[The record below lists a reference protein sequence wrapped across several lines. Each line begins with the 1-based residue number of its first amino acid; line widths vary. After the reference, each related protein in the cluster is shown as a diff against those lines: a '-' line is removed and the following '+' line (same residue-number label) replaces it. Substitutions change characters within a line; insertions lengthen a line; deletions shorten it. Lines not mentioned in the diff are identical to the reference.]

1 MPTALGRFV
10 VPAIA
15 VAAVA
20 LGTQAVVATPTVPAA
35 SSPQAVA
42 PYATVS
48 TGTKAVFVPVTQRRV
63 LSTTS
68 ISPTSPRRV
77 TVAGVAGV
85 PTDALA
91 VVVNVAAVK
100 PAKAGFLV
108 AYPSGASRPPTVFT
122 LTYAAGQVDES
133 VATVKVGSLRQI
145 VVYASTT
152 APVVVDVVGY
162 YVNHNHDDA
171 YLTKAQA
178 QGRTAANAFL
188 CPTGSLIKSVAAD
201 GATTCVQDATGPVSG
216 VGAGLLLDN
225 GVLTAEQRRSAPN
238 AFTCPAG
245 QYLRSVAADGTPTC
259 VVDATGGGGG
269 FSIGEGLLLADGVL
283 SAEQGRSATNAFT
296 CQTGQVLRAVAK
308 DGAPT
313 CVVDKDTDTTYSA
326 GFGMLLVGNVFSAEQ
341 GRSAVNA
348 FTCPAGQYLQA
359 VAKDGAP
366 TCVADKDT
374 DTNTTY
380 GAGFGLLLTDGVF
393 SAEQGRSAANAF
405 TCAVGQYLQSVAKD
419 GAPVCALDK
428 DTNTTYSAGVG
439 LLLANGVFSAD
450 RSAANAY
457 TCPTGQYLQ
466 AVAAN
471 GAPTCAVERDTT
483 YAAGAGLSLA
493 NGTFTAEQ
501 RRSVQNAFTCPPGQ
515 YLRVVAADGTPTC
528 AADVDTNTTYS
539 AGFGLLLANG
549 VFSAEQG
556 RSAANA
562 FTCPAGQYLQVVAS
576 NGAPTCAADR
586 DTDTNTTYEAGLGL
600 LLEGNVFSAE
610 QSRATKFP
618 FFCEPGTFMREVAND
633 GFTTCDADQT
643 GPTYTPG
650 FGIGIDGTTIS
661 AQQGRSAAGAFTCP
675 AGQYLRHIAAD
686 GAPTC
691 VADAD
696 TNTTYSAGSGLA
708 LTGTTFS
715 LAEGTSIVRVK
726 GDSADAVANGTRLRS
741 AIGALPF
748 AATMAR
754 PIVVVLSPGTYELA
768 AQTNLVIPPYVTLAG
783 SGREATVLVGSY
795 GAGSAGLIELGN
807 GSALASLTVKNSAG
821 VNGAVAP
828 VVVNGGTSRVFD
840 VVGTATATAAG
851 PTAFGLVVF
860 SGGTVV
866 VERSTFTATGPS
878 SAYGL
883 YAVAAVLR
891 GTGVEATATSGTGA
905 AYGAAAGSAGIVEL
919 SGGSLKAASTST
931 GTPYVAAE
939 IGGSDIVRVA
949 HTKLTGGLLG
959 TPTCVG
965 AYDEAFAPRTC

>member
-1 MPTALGRFV
+1 MPIALGRFV
-10 VPAIA
+10 VPVIA

-42 PYATVS
+42 PFATVS

-68 ISPTSPRRV
+68 ISPTAPRKV

-85 PTDALA
+85 PADATA

-108 AYPSGASRPPTVFT
+108 AYPSGTSRPATVFT

-178 QGRTAANAFL
+178 QGRTAANSFL

-201 GATTCVQDATGPVSG
+201 GATTCVQDATGPVSS
-216 VGAGLLLDN
+216 VGGGLLLDN
-225 GVLTAEQRRSAPN
+225 GVLSGQGRSAAN

-259 VVDATGGGGG
+259 DADQL
-269 FSIGEGLLLADGVL
+269 GEAG
-283 SAEQGRSATNAFT
+283 
-296 CQTGQVLRAVAK
+296 
-308 DGAPT
+308 
-313 CVVDKDTDTTYSA
+313 TTYSA

-359 VAKDGAP
+359 VAANGAP
-366 TCVADKDT
+366 TCVTDKDTDT

-393 SAEQGRSAANAF
+393 SAEQGRSAASAF
-405 TCAVGQYLQSVAKD
+405 TCAVGQYLQSVAAN
-419 GAPVCALDK
+419 GAPTCALDK

-439 LLLANGVFSAD
+439 LLLNNGVFSAD
-450 RSAANAY
+450 RSAMNAYACPTGYYLQAIAPNGAPTCGLERDTNTTYSAGVGLLLSNGVFSADRSAVSAY
-457 TCPTGQYLQ
+457 TCPAGQYLQ

-471 GAPTCAVERDTT
+471 GAPTCVTDKDTT
-483 YAAGAGLSLA
+483 YAAGPGLSLA

-528 AADVDTNTTYS
+528 AADMDTDTNTTYS

-549 VFSAEQG
+549 VFSAQQG

-562 FTCPAGQYLQVVAS
+562 FTCGIGEFLRSVAAD
-576 NGAPTCAADR
+576 GTPTCAIDK
-586 DTDTNTTYEAGLGL
+586 DTTYTAGSGI
-600 LLEGNVFSAE
+600 SI
-610 QSRATKFP
+610 
-618 FFCEPGTFMREVAND
+618 
-633 GFTTCDADQT
+633 T
-643 GPTYTPG
+643 GS
-650 FGIGIDGTTIS
+650 TIS
-661 AQQGRSAAGAFTCP
+661 AQQSRTAANAFTCP
-675 AGQYLRHIAAD
+675 AGQALRVVGAD

-691 VADAD
+691 VAVPAYTAGPGLTLNGSTFSSSYGPTVIPIRAD
-696 TNTTYSAGSGLA
+696 GTPAQNGTALRNAMTAVTGATEQTPYVLA
-708 LTGTTFS
+708 L
-715 LAEGTSIVRVK
+715 A
-726 GDSADAVANGTRLRS
+726 
-741 AIGALPF
+741 
-748 AATMAR
+748 
-754 PIVVVLSPGTYELA
+754 PGTYDL
-768 AQTNLVIPPYVTLAG
+768 
-783 SGREATVLVGSY
+783 
-795 GAGSAGLIELGN
+795 GAGSSLAALTMKPYVSVVGAGRGFTTITGGVVSQSGGLVNLGN
-807 GSALASLTVKNSAG
+807 NTTLSGVTVRNAVPTGVSWATAIMSNGANTARLLDVHGYASQDGGETYGLLAFAGSNISVENSQFTVVNPTATGTGIYSVTNATVRARNVEVSHGAVSGWALRVSNASRIEFADG
-821 VNGAVAP
+821 YANGAVHRATP
-828 VVVNGGTSRVFD
+828 DSVVHLMHSKVDGAVTGGVQC
-840 VVGTATATAAG
+840 
-851 PTAFGLVVF
+851 FG
-860 SGGTVV
+860 
-866 VERSTFTATGPS
+866 TFT
-878 SAYGL
+878 SAM
-883 YAVAAVLR
+883 
-891 GTGVEATATSGTGA
+891 
-905 AYGAAAGSAGIVEL
+905 AAA
-919 SGGSLKAASTST
+919 
-931 GTPYVAAE
+931 
-939 IGGSDIVRVA
+939 
-949 HTKLTGGLLG
+949 
-959 TPTCVG
+959 TC
-965 AYDEAFAPRTC
+965 A